1 MDALM
6 DEREQKDKTHRGTKV
21 LKEMVFGG
29 KESWLCIV
37 FARIIRKQ
45 IDSEFNKQVN
55 FYLRT
60 SLTYGVEAVITSS
73 LETPYD
79 TVISLIMKLRF
90 LLLWFLDSS

>member
-6 DEREQKDKTHRGTKV
+6 DHREQKDKTHRGTKV

-29 KESWLCIV
+29 KEGWHCIV
-37 FARIIRKQ
+37 FAQIIRKQ
-45 IDSEFNKQVN
+45 IDPEFNKQVN

-73 LETPYD
+73 LETPYH

-90 LLLWFLDSS
+90 YYYGS